1 MSVIMVPPRVKC
13 VGGVE
18 FRISRFFMKVTQE
31 KLPASQIGLDIE
43 ITPEMSKSAYE
54 QVVQKMSRSVNIPGF
69 RKGKVPRHV
78 LVQRLGQERIKAA
91 ALDDLMNQY
100 LPKAVEQEKIP
111 AIGNFEPQ
119 DDIDQLIQQF
129 EPGQTLTI
137 KVVVDVEPEVQ
148 LGEYKGLTVQAEEV
162 KFDPEQVEQVLK
174 QEQEKRATLIP
185 VEARPAQL
193 GDVAFVDF
201 KGYFTQESE
210 TDEPEEIPGAKGDN
224 FQVDLEEG
232 RFIPGFVDGIVG
244 MNSGETK
251 TLNLKF
257 PDEYGDKDVAGKD
270 ATFTITVNEIKEKEL
285 PELDD
290 DFAEEVSEFSTLA
303 ELRESLEKR
312 FQGEKDDQTKANQ
325 RKALVDALAET
336 IEVDLPETLIRQEV
350 DRLITEQVMQ
360 LSKMGLDVKRLLTGE
375 MLPRLRE
382 QARPEA
388 IEALKRSLALKEVAK
403 LESLTVTEEEI
414 KAEEIKVLSELK
426 GQDVDPQRLRAFV
439 TEDLVQQK
447 TFTWLEENSTIELV
461 PEGTLTPE
469 EDDEDDEDDE
479 DEDDDEIDS
488 TEAE

>member
-1 MSVIMVPPRVKC
+1 
-13 VGGVE
+13 
-18 FRISRFFMKVTQE
+18 MKVTQE

-257 PDEYGDKDVAGKD
+257 PDEYGDKD
-270 ATFTITVNEIKEKEL
+270 TRNHIL
-285 PELDD
+285 
-290 DFAEEVSEFSTLA
+290 
-303 ELRESLEKR
+303 
-312 FQGEKDDQTKANQ
+312 
-325 RKALVDALAET
+325 
-336 IEVDLPETLIRQEV
+336 
-350 DRLITEQVMQ
+350 
-360 LSKMGLDVKRLLTGE
+360 
-375 MLPRLRE
+375 
-382 QARPEA
+382 
-388 IEALKRSLALKEVAK
+388 
-403 LESLTVTEEEI
+403 
-414 KAEEIKVLSELK
+414 
-426 GQDVDPQRLRAFV
+426 
-439 TEDLVQQK
+439 
-447 TFTWLEENSTIELV
+447 W
-461 PEGTLTPE
+461 
-469 EDDEDDEDDE
+469 
-479 DEDDDEIDS
+479 
-488 TEAE
+488 